1 MRRHTGAAMEYENM
15 STTKFLYLY
24 RTPAGSPSKP
34 PSPEQMQ
41 AMFAAWTAWKTKFN
55 QEIIDVGD
63 GLKGGGAVFKQGVVT
78 DGPFIEA
85 KEVMGGYSIV
95 QTASLARA
103 VEIAKECP
111 MNGAPGASIEIRELA
126 GF

>member
-1 MRRHTGAAMEYENM
+1 M

-24 RTPAGSPSKP
+24 RNPPSPSAKP
-34 PSPEQMQ
+34 PSPEEMQ

-63 GLKGGGAVFKQGVVT
+63 GLKPGGAVYKAGVVT

-85 KEVMGGYSIV
+85 KEIMGGYSIV

-111 MNGAPGASIEIRELA
+111 MNHIPGASIEIRELA
-126 GF
+126 GY